1 MTDQLPAV
9 AYPKPTAQV
18 EPYVEV
24 FGFDLAIAFL
34 LQFGGAEL
42 YVAKDP
48 KGRSQLEAL
57 VGPDR
62 AKALGAITHR
72 LQPRVP
78 IANRWLAACLAA
90 RGLSKAEI
98 ARTLRVSNNSVRAWL
113 K

>member
-72 LQPRVP
+72 LQ
-78 IANRWLAACLAA
+78 
-90 RGLSKAEI
+90 
-98 ARTLRVSNNSVRAWL
+98 
-113 K
+113 